1 MNRTPIHQGHCAC
14 GAVSVS
20 VLAKPKDVNLCHC
33 MTCRRIHGAPFAVYA
48 IFERDAV
55 QVSGDTIA
63 WQSSLTGRRHHC
75 PTCGSPVFLAFDG
88 VPEIEVPAGIFDEP
102 GLYPPA
108 YEIWCKTAEPWHDAR
123 GRPRYPRSRPD

>member
-20 VLAKPKDVNLCHC
+20 VLAEPNDVNLCHC

-55 QVSGDTIA
+55 EVSGDTIA
-63 WQSSLTGRRHHC
+63 WASSPTGRRHHC
-75 PTCGSPVFLAFDG
+75 AACGSPIYLVFDG
-88 VPEIEVPAGIFDEP
+88 VPEIEVPAGIFDEA

-108 YEIWCKTAEPWHDAR
+108 YEIWCKTAEPWHDAQ
-123 GRPRYPRSRPD
+123 GRPRYPHSRPD